1 MRFFNEGSLSSSTV
15 QRVVHR
21 YGTPAY
27 IYDESALRSRCRELV
42 LLKHTHSINV
52 RYAMK
57 ANSSA
62 AILQIVTDE
71 GLDIDASSPEE
82 VERAILAGIDPSRI
96 LLTSQQVPTERTLA
110 FLEEKLQ
117 DGLLF
122 NACSLGQLRAVAP
135 LVQGGRFPLY
145 IRIHP
150 GTGSGES
157 STRNTGSNYSC
168 FGVCTKDL
176 EEVTDIVEKNSIL
189 VRGVH
194 IHIGSGSDSA
204 VWLDTVSKG
213 VTFVQ
218 RHFPEV
224 EVLNLGGGFKTA
236 RMPDEITADVS
247 SMVAHACEVLDQ
259 FAVETGRHLK
269 LEIEPGTFVAAS
281 AGYLATRVMELK
293 STGESGYEF
302 VLLDSGMEANTRPL
316 LYGARHP
323 FFVFRGKGEIVHSD
337 FNPDPERGKTT
348 EAVVVGKCCETGDSQ
363 TIDSA
368 GEIAPRKFSL
378 PRPGD
383 TFLIGG
389 SGAYC
394 SSMAPS
400 GYNSSLQLREV
411 LVRPDGSSFVIRR
424 PQTMNQL
431 IENEEHLPEFVS
443 NKEVL

>member
-1 MRFFNEGSLSSSTV
+1 MRFLNEGSLSSSAV
-15 QRVVHR
+15 QKVVHQ

-62 AILQIVTDE
+62 AILQIVTGE

-96 LLTSQQVPTERTLA
+96 LLTSQQVPTEKKLV
-110 FLEEKLQ
+110 FLEEKLK
-117 DGLLF
+117 DGLVF

-135 LVQGGRFPLY
+135 LVCNGRFPVY
-145 IRIHP
+145 IRVHP

-168 FGVCTKDL
+168 FGVCRKDL
-176 EEVTDIVEKNSIL
+176 DEVAVIVEQNAII

-213 VTFVQ
+213 VDIVH
-218 RHFPEV
+218 RHFPGA

-236 RMPDEITADVS
+236 RMPDEISADIS
-247 SMVAHACEVLDQ
+247 SMVAHACGVLDRY
-259 FAVETGRHLK
+259 AVDTGRHLK
-269 LEIEPGTFVAAS
+269 LEIEPGTYIAAS
-281 AGYLATRVMELK
+281 AGYLAARVMELK

-323 FFVFRGKGEIVHSD
+323 FFVFRGKGEIIHSD
-337 FNPDPERGKTT
+337 FNPDPDKGKTT
-348 EAVVVGKCCETGDSQ
+348 RAVVVGKCCETGDSQ
-363 TIDSA
+363 TIDSF
-368 GEIAPRKFSL
+368 GEIEPRKFSL
-378 PRPGD
+378 PLPGD

-411 LVRPDGSSFVIRR
+411 LVRPDGSSFVIRK

-443 NKEVL
+443 EREV